1 MEPNLLE
8 KLIIKGCYSSDQY
21 LALVSTIFQDR
32 FFDDPVVG
40 KMFSQISAHFKQYG
54 QVIPEATLSGDPDVK
69 LIFDEIRATDFDI
82 AKNYDYLYQE
92 TETYLQEKSVKTAI
106 LDSVDIINAK
116 KDIGRIRTILED
128 AMCKSLK
135 VDLGLEYFKNI
146 GDRLRKAFSN
156 DVNRIPSYFPQLDEY
171 INGGFPPYTLNM
183 IIARIHGHKSA
194 FMANMSARQ
203 VIQGHNVVTIS
214 LEMSQEMY
222 AQRYDGIYSGL
233 NINRMY
239 LDKALK
245 VNLMKALS
253 KKAVE
258 NKGRL
263 FIKELPTGKA
273 SVNDFRIYLREL
285 TMRHIKP
292 HIVFCDYMNLM
303 KPSYR
308 AKKDMYSDVKD
319 IAEELRAL
327 GLEFQCPIVS
337 VSQLNREGS
346 DDIPL
351 SSLDIVH
358 ISESMGTGATAD
370 SMLIFGNESD
380 MRTYENE
387 IHYKILK
394 NRLGGRVGEINKF
407 YYDANSL
414 TIYDASELD
423 SWRAAALISGD
434 QRRLKDK
441 KAEMPRSLGK
451 RSRRKREDEE

>member
-1 MEPNLLE
+1 MEFNLLE
-8 KLIIKGCYSSDQY
+8 KLIIKGCYASDQY
-21 LALVSTIFQDR
+21 LTLVSTIFKPVY
-32 FFDDPVVG
+32 FDDPVIG
-40 KMFSQISAHFKQYG
+40 KMFEEISEHFKKYG
-54 QVIPEATLSGDPDVK
+54 QVIPETTLSTDDDRK
-69 LIFDEIRATDFDI
+69 AIFDEIRSFEFDV

-92 TETYLQEKSVKTAI
+92 TEKYLKEKAVKTAI
-106 LDSVDIINAK
+106 IDSVNVIDSKRDIIS
-116 KDIGRIRTILED
+116 IRTILED
-128 AMCKSLK
+128 ALSKSLK
-135 VDLGLEYFKNI
+135 VELGLEYFKNI
-146 GDRLRKAFSN
+146 GDRLRKAFAN

-171 INGGFPPYTLNM
+171 INGGFPPYTLNV
-183 IIARIHGHKSA
+183 IISRIHGHKSS

-203 VIQGHNVVTIS
+203 VLRGHNVVIMS
-214 LEMSQEMY
+214 LEMSEVMY

-239 LDKALK
+239 LDKNMKIA
-245 VNLMKALS
+245 LMKALS
-253 KKAVE
+253 QKAVE

-285 TMRHIKP
+285 QMRHIKP
-292 HIVFCDYMNLM
+292 SIVFCDYMNLM

-308 AKKDMYSDVKD
+308 AKTDMYSDVKD

-327 GLEFQCPIVS
+327 GLEFNCPLVS

-346 DDIPL
+346 DDLPL
-351 SSLDIVH
+351 SSIDIVH

-370 SMLIFGNESD
+370 SMFIFGNEAD

-407 YYDANSL
+407 YYDAASL
-414 TIYDASELD
+414 TIYDSSELD
-423 SWRAAALISGD
+423 KWREASMVSGD
-434 QRRLKDK
+434 QRKLKDK
-441 KAEMPRSLGK
+441 KISMPRSLGK
-451 RSRRKREDEE
+451 KSRKREDEE